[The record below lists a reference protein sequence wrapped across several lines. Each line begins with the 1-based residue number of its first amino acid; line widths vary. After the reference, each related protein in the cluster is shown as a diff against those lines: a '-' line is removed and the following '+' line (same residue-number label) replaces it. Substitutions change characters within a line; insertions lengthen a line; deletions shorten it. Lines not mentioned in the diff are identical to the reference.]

1 MSAKQNFLDLITASA
16 RTLIREGGASPKEAV
31 EKVISLL
38 KEYAPLPASEADL
51 IRFYL
56 NYQVNEDFAAS
67 VRDAVFRDVQRQLGL
82 I

>member
-1 MSAKQNFLDLITASA
+1 MSAKQQFLDTITAAS

-31 EKVISLL
+31 EKVIGLL
-38 KEYAPLPASEADL
+38 GEYAPLPASEADL

-56 NYQVNEDFAAS
+56 NFQVNEEFAAS
-67 VRDAVFRDVQRQLGL
+67 VRDAVFQDVQRQLGV